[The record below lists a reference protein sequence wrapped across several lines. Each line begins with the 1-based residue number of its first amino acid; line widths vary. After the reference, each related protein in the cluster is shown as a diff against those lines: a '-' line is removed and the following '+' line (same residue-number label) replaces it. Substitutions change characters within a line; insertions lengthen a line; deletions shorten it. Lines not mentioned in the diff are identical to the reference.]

1 MRQSLWVIL
10 RGPVRGR
17 GHRAQ
22 PRQHR
27 RPPGQQVADV
37 VDGELEA
44 AAARKAEIDADVDA
58 ILDEIDDVL
67 EENAEEF
74 VASFVQKGGQ

>member
-1 MRQSLWVIL
+1 M
-10 RGPVRGR
+10 
-17 GHRAQ
+17 AD
-22 PRQHR
+22 
-27 RPPGQQVADV
+27 GQQHKQRPQTSKDAEDVATD
-37 VDGELEA
+37 DLEA
-44 AAARKAEIDADVDA
+44 AAARKAELDADVDS